1 MNLRKYLI
9 FDIGGTFIKWSLVNE
24 KFQILDSNKFALNEE
39 KDAYLMFEQ
48 IGIVIKDINK
58 NNDIVAIG
66 VATAGTVNP
75 VDSVILGKNANI
87 KNYGGVNIK
96 EQIAKYFKGLVI
108 VENDANAA
116 TIGEI
121 RVQDIKIS
129 NALMMTIGTDIGGG
143 IIINDNLYHGS
154 YFMAGEIGF
163 QIVRNNLRWGE
174 HFSTIGL
181 INMIKNNCKIN
192 LEAKD
197 ILNSSDPNIQFYL
210 DDWYKGLANGIA
222 NLIASFNFGLII
234 IGGGIS
240 ESPDFDLVRIKKY
253 INQFLSLPQFISS
266 YQLVKAQLGN
276 QAAILGMTY
285 LINQSLK
292 T

>member
-24 KFQILDSNKFALNEE
+24 RFQILDSNKFALNDE

-48 IGIVIKDINK
+48 IGIVIKNINK
-58 NNDIVAIG
+58 NNDIVGIG

-121 RVQDIKIS
+121 RVQDIKNS

-154 YFMAGEIGF
+154 YFTAGEIGF